1 MKRITSIAGVTINN
15 FKKIS
20 SEIERKELE
29 RNRLKNLDR
38 KERASRLIQ
47 KGALLE
53 KYFDIYDLSIED
65 TEKLLDKFSD
75 YVKKNK

>member
-1 MKRITSIAGVTINN
+1 MNDY
-15 FKKIS
+15 KKIS
-20 SEIERKELE
+20 AQVEKKELE
-29 RNRLKNLDR
+29 LNRLKNISR

>member
-1 MKRITSIAGVTINN
+1 MNDY
-15 FKKIS
+15 KKIS
-20 SEIERKELE
+20 AQVEKKELE
-29 RNRLKNLDR
+29 LNRLKNINR

>member
-1 MKRITSIAGVTINN
+1 MKDY
-15 FKKIS
+15 KKIS
-20 SEIERKELE
+20 AQVEKKELE
-29 RNRLKNLDR
+29 LNRLKNINR

>member
-1 MKRITSIAGVTINN
+1 MNDY
-15 FKKIS
+15 KKIS
-20 SEIERKELE
+20 AQVEKKELE
-29 RNRLKNLDR
+29 LNRLKNINR

-65 TEKLLDKFSD
+65 TEKFLDKFSD

>member
-1 MKRITSIAGVTINN
+1 MNDY
-15 FKKIS
+15 KKIS
-20 SEIERKELE
+20 AQVEKKELE
-29 RNRLKNLDR
+29 LNRLKNISR

-75 YVKKNK
+75 YVKKK